1 MTWLSDEPS
10 LASVAGHE
18 LRRMVGRAR
27 RWPLVTSGLAL
38 GIAAILFVVQARR
51 PTLYSAEVGL
61 LITEGAFAADGRP
74 RPRGELRA
82 FVTRTILGMG
92 NLEALIRE
100 HRLVS
105 RLGEASE
112 SATIDRM
119 RQSIEVYTWHDDF
132 EGYRQTVDPPRSAR
146 VTIGFSAPDP
156 ELALAVASALGT
168 LVAETQIAREADT
181 IAARVETL
189 RMVAEGE
196 SIRAAG
202 LRAQLDK
209 ARREASNQS
218 AGGSTLPDERL
229 ERASQAAEASWKSA
243 AAELVDAQLQAHA
256 GRQAGSLVQV
266 VDQGVPF
273 WRNLPRRQRQA
284 RQAAVSIVTG
294 LFLAVVLVG
303 AFDPRIRDERDV
315 LRMGL
320 RPLGSV
326 PAYGNLHPGAEV

>member
-1 MTWLSDEPS
+1 MAE
-10 LASVAGHE
+10 
-18 LRRMVGRAR
+18 RAR
-27 RWPLVTSGLAL
+27 RWPLVTLGLAL
-38 GIAAILFVVQARR
+38 VIAGGLFVVQARR

-82 FVTRTILGMG
+82 FVTRTILGMD

-105 RLGEASE
+105 RLGESSE

-156 ELALAVASALGT
+156 QLAVAVASALGT
-168 LVAETQIAREADT
+168 LVAETQTAREADV

-202 LRAQLDK
+202 LRAQLDQ
-209 ARREASNQS
+209 ARRESLEQPTSASKVREE
-218 AGGSTLPDERL
+218 DL
-229 ERASQAAEASWKSA
+229 ERASQAAETRWKSA
-243 AAELVDAQLQAHA
+243 ATELVEAQLQAHA

-266 VDQGVPF
+266 IDQGVPF

-284 RQAAVSIVTG
+284 RQAAISIITG

-326 PAYGNLHPGAEV
+326 PAYGNSHSGAEV